1 MNNKLQALS
10 EQELHNLAMNIVGRQ
25 LESEGY
31 EFMGVNS
38 KPLKN
43 PQFVCLKEKQL
54 YFIVVRNVVYPNDP
68 AIYDKGLMMKIKK
81 QASKFEAKTYYAGV
95 GLFNAED
102 QNLPVYLNE
111 AYLVQYDGLLEI

>member
-1 MNNKLQALS
+1 
-10 EQELHNLAMNIVGRQ
+10 MNIVGRQ

-38 KPLKN
+38 KPRKN

-68 AIYDKGLMMKIKK
+68 LVFDKGLMIKIKE

-111 AYLVQYDGLLEI
+111 AYLVQYHGLLEI